1 MAQNT
6 PVEMVRHAST
16 LSILWGVLLIVFG
29 MVGIGSPLL
38 AAVAVNALV
47 AWLIVL
53 AGVVHLM
60 LSFGVHGAGSMIW
73 KVLVG
78 IAYLC
83 FGGYLLFHPVLGVAT
98 LTLLLASLFLIEGI
112 LNIILYV
119 KIRPIHGSSWLLI
132 DGIITLLLG
141 LMIYMQWPSSSAWA
155 IGTLVGISM
164 IFSGVARVMMSL
176 AVRKAADTVSSLAA
190 YRAGRLDQGKS
201 QGQDQSQRQR
211 TGVSAPHGAG
221 LCPADSRGRLSPH
234 GGKRNGGTDSVKR
247 RFEAACTRACR
258 HNPHHP
264 GECLRF
270 RAGADGWRGIR
281 DAVVGDSR
289 GDYFGA

>member
-16 LSILWGVLLIVFG
+16 ISILWGVLLIVFG
-29 MVGIGSPLL
+29 MVAIGSPFL

-53 AGVVHLM
+53 AGIVHLM
-60 LSFGVHGAGSMIW
+60 LAFRVHGAGSMIW

-78 IAYLC
+78 LAYVG
-83 FGGYLLFHPVLGVAT
+83 FGVYLILHPVIGVAS

-112 LNIILYV
+112 LNIVLYV
-119 KIRPIHGSSWLLI
+119 KMRPIHGSTWMLV

-141 LMIYMQWPSSSAWA
+141 LMIYMQWPPSSAWA

-176 AVRKAADTVSSLAA
+176 AVRKATGEISGSSSLAA
-190 YRAGRLDQGKS
+190 
-201 QGQDQSQRQR
+201 
-211 TGVSAPHGAG
+211 
-221 LCPADSRGRLSPH
+221 
-234 GGKRNGGTDSVKR
+234 
-247 RFEAACTRACR
+247 
-258 HNPHHP
+258 
-264 GECLRF
+264 
-270 RAGADGWRGIR
+270 
-281 DAVVGDSR
+281 
-289 GDYFGA
+289 

>member
-16 LSILWGVLLIVFG
+16 ISILWGVLLIVFG
-29 MVGIGSPLL
+29 VLAVGSPFV
-38 AAVAVNALV
+38 AAVAVSVVV

-60 LSFGVHGAGSMIW
+60 LAFRVHGAGSMIW

-83 FGGYLLFHPVLGVAT
+83 FGIYLIVHPVLGVAS
-98 LTLLLASLFLIEGI
+98 LTLLLASLFLVEGI
-112 LNIILYV
+112 LNIVLYV
-119 KIRPIHGSSWLLI
+119 KMRPIHGSSWMLI

-141 LMIYMQWPSSSAWA
+141 LMIYTQWPSSSLWA

-176 AVRKAADTVSSLAA
+176 AVRNATGERSSSLAA
-190 YRAGRLDQGKS
+190 
-201 QGQDQSQRQR
+201 
-211 TGVSAPHGAG
+211 
-221 LCPADSRGRLSPH
+221 
-234 GGKRNGGTDSVKR
+234 
-247 RFEAACTRACR
+247 
-258 HNPHHP
+258 
-264 GECLRF
+264 
-270 RAGADGWRGIR
+270 
-281 DAVVGDSR
+281 
-289 GDYFGA
+289 